1 MLILL
6 LDKYVEVE
14 WLGHM
19 VGICIVEYPY
29 NGIQRSNKK
38 RNELIYTTTWIEGR
52 QKKPTNYMILFI

>member
-38 RNELIYTTTWIEGR
+38 GMN
-52 QKKPTNYMILFI
+52 